1 MYTLSKEYDLTRLQG
16 AIVQQ
21 VCFAK
26 NNISI
31 LLGNVGF
38 ITIEGRFTLF
48 DDKGNEFRFEVYPV
62 DKDFGLLNLLEQK
75 IDKVVTN
82 EERSDLIFTFDNEQ
96 VLVLIGDEN
105 YESYSIKVGN
115 DEVRI

>member
-21 VCFAK
+21 VCFTK
-26 NNISI
+26 NNIS
-31 LLGNVGF
+31 LLLANIGF

-48 DDKGNEFRFEVYPV
+48 DGKGNKSEFDVYPV
-62 DKDFGLLNLLEQK
+62 DKDFGLLNLIEQK
-75 IDKVVTN
+75 IEKAVTN
-82 EERSDLIFTFDNEQ
+82 EVRSDLILTFDNEH